1 MMLVLLNILYF
12 QNILSSSCP
21 RTNVGS
27 NTESDQMPRKGRK
40 VSSFWWTVLG
50 ANYVFYGLS
59 SSHVQMWELDHKED
73 WMPKNWYFWT
83 VVLEKTLESHLNC
96 KEIQPVHPKGNQFWI
111 FIGRTD
117 AEAEA
122 PILWLPDA
130 KSQLIRKDPD
140 AGKDWRQKEKG
151 TTADGITISMNK
163 NLGKLWEMV
172 RDSEAWHTPVH
183 GVAKSWTQLG
193 NWTDKQIGCKHTC
206 NVCVSACS
214 VAQSCPPLCEPMDC
228 SPPGSS
234 VHGIIPAYG
243 KPMSVEGVLI
253 RPEASHWISKC
264 KETDNNRI

>member
-59 SSHVQMWELDHKED
+59 NSHVQMWELDHKED
-73 WMPKNWYFWT
+73 WMPKNWCFWT

-96 KEIQPVHPKGNQFWI
+96 KEIQPVHPKGNQSWI

-151 TTADGITISMNK
+151 TTED
-163 NLGKLWEMV
+163 EMV
-172 RDSEAWHTPVH
+172 GWHH
-183 GVAKSWTQLG
+183 HFNEQELG
-193 NWTDKQIGCKHTC
+193 QTLGDGEGQWGLAYSSPWGCKELNTTWQL
-206 NVCVSACS
+206 NRQTNWMQTYLQCVRKCMLSRCHVHLFVNPWT
-214 VAQSCPPLCEPMDC
+214 VAHQVPLCMGLSRHME
-228 SPPGSS
+228 SPCLLKGS
-234 VHGIIPAYG
+234 
-243 KPMSVEGVLI
+243 L
-253 RPEASHWISKC
+253 
-264 KETDNNRI
+264 